1 MPLSAGLRTLET
13 GGRKGQER
21 YTDPSCFAAPRGI
34 GVSTGPDKAD
44 RQLRGDEFKGA
55 DVADGSEVA
64 YSEGCCRPEADG
76 QQSSAKQSLRHFL
89 RMLILSQSAAA
100 FCLNLVGL
108 EIT

>member
-64 YSEGCCRPEADG
+64 YSEGCCRPGADG
-76 QQSSAKQSLRHFL
+76 RRPIQIAAIRAERYAIHLR
-89 RMLILSQSAAA
+89 AAR
-100 FCLNLVGL
+100 
-108 EIT
+108 